1 MKSLRAFLLL
11 FLLLPLLP
19 LRAEAVTTPLLSPG
33 LTHLAQDCTM
43 IRSGIV
49 SSEIRFSAED
59 FDRAVGCDV
68 TSVTVT
74 ALPPV
79 SQGVLYYGSLPVFVN
94 QEIRA
99 SALDDLRFVPAV
111 GCKESSFRFKAD
123 GDYSMACFLRYTDQV
138 NASPVA
144 GESDS
149 SIPVWTQQ
157 DIGTYGTLSG
167 SDPDGDPI
175 TFEIV
180 RGPKNGL
187 LRLLDSSTGQYCYT
201 PLNGILGEDS
211 FTYRVRDH
219 YGHYSEEVAI
229 SVDIDKAAADLVF
242 ADMQG
247 HWAHNAALVMAA
259 ESAMDARSENGLL
272 YFCPEEA
279 MTRED
284 FLVTVMKALG
294 AGDIEPTV
302 TVFADN
308 SAISTEASGY
318 VARAY
323 QLGIIKG
330 SEENG
335 KLCFKPKE
343 EITRAEGAVIVNA
356 IVGLNEPD
364 TLPVFADG
372 HSLPTWAKG
381 SMYALSEAG
390 IFKGTGSGHLAP
402 NEVLSRG
409 QTAEILLNVKKIF
422 G

>member
-1 MKSLRAFLLL
+1 MKSFRVFLLL
-11 FLLLPLLP
+11 FLLLPLMP

-33 LTHLAQDCTM
+33 LTHLAVDCTM

-49 SSEIRFSAED
+49 SGEIGFSAED

-68 TSVTVT
+68 SSVTIT
-74 ALPPV
+74 ALPPS
-79 SQGVLYYGSLPVFVN
+79 SQGVLYYGSLPVFAS

-99 SALDDLRFVPAV
+99 SGLDDLRFVPAP

-123 GDYSMACFLRYTDQV
+123 GDYSMACYLRYTEQV

-144 GESDS
+144 GDS
-149 SIPVWTQQ
+149 AASIPVWTQQ
-157 DIGTYGTLSG
+157 DITTFGTLSG
-167 SDPDGDPI
+167 SDPEGDSL

-180 RGPKNGL
+180 RGPENGL
-187 LRLLDSSTGQYCYT
+187 VRLLDASGGQYCYT

-211 FTYRVRDH
+211 FTYTVRDY
-219 YGHYSEEVAI
+219 YGNYSGEVTV
-229 SVDIDKAAADLVF
+229 SVEVDKAAADLVF
-242 ADMQG
+242 TDMQG

-272 YFCPEEA
+272 YFCPEEP

-294 AGDIEPTV
+294 AGDIEPAV
-302 TVFADN
+302 TVFADD

-335 KLCFKPKE
+335 KLCFKPNE

-356 IVGLNEPD
+356 IVGLNVPD
-364 TLPVFADG
+364 TLPVFADS
-372 HSLPTWAKG
+372 HSLPAWASG

-390 IFKGTGSGHLAP
+390 IFKGTGSGNLAP
-402 NEVLSRG
+402 NEVLSRA
-409 QTAEILLNVKKIF
+409 QTAEILLNVKKVF